1 MRLSRRWKS
10 QRGTAMVE
18 FAIVLPIFLF
28 IVWCVVDFAR
38 AYYTQN
44 SLASA
49 VREGARY
56 AAVRDLRGTKAERDA
71 IVAETKSVV
80 TKSFNAFGGAPIPPD
95 SIKVDTASMPEITVK
110 VSNYEWLTT
119 TPISIFAGG
128 KVSMTRKAT
137 FRWERDGS

>member
-1 MRLSRRWKS
+1 MKWSGKW
-10 QRGTAMVE
+10 RGERGSAMVE
-18 FAIVLPIFLF
+18 FAIVLPLFLF
-28 IVWCVVDFAR
+28 ITWCVVDFAR

-56 AAVRDLRGTKAERDA
+56 AAIRDLRGTQAERDA
-71 IVAETKSVV
+71 IVAETKELVG
-80 TKSFNAFGGAPIPPD
+80 KSFNAFGGAPIPAG
-95 SIKVDTASMPEITVK
+95 SITVDTTAMPDVTVK
-110 VSNYEWLTT
+110 VTNYEWQTT
-119 TPISIFAGG
+119 TPINIFAGG